1 MVTIITD
8 MGVITEVMVVMEVMA
23 VMVAMEIMVDTG
35 DIMTEVTGDTV
46 S

>member
-23 VMVAMEIMVDTG
+23 VMVAMEVMVDTG

-46 S
+46 R